1 MKYETHL
8 GLMKVR
14 ELLKRYS
21 VIVYTG
27 NALDE
32 IVMMDMEL
40 TDLFEGRVIE
50 QEEFK
55 ELKIVLRQAYKE
67 AGGEES

>member
-1 MKYETHL
+1 LKYETHL

-55 ELKIVLRQAYKE
+55 ELKLVLRQAYKE
-67 AGGEES
+67 AGGEGN